1 MPGPSLIEQFAALD
15 DPRQSWKVLYPLPEI
30 LLLVLCGTLAGAE
43 DFVEIRRWGQMHQD
57 FLRRLLPF
65 KAGIPSHDTL
75 NDVLNAIDG
84 ALFAECFTA
93 WVEGL
98 RQPAPPSPAP
108 EIVAIDG
115 KTSRRTHDRSRDRGP
130 LHMVSAW
137 ASSQRL
143 VLGQQACEAKSNEIT
158 AIPLLLE
165 RLALAGALVTI
176 VVRWRTQACD
186 AMGCQTR
193 IAGAILDRGG
203 DYLLAVKG
211 NQPSLHD
218 EIRRYLDDPAAAI
231 HSRRET
237 TDGDHG
243 RIEVRRHLVSH
254 DVDWLTTARRFP
266 GEPRFP
272 GLRAIAM
279 VEAEVERNGSTS
291 RERRYYLSSMPLDAK
306 LFAQAVRCHWH
317 VENRL
322 HWVLDVVFHEDL
334 SRLRSGA
341 GPQNMATVRHMAI
354 NLLRAPR
361 DKHSLKVRRKS
372 AAWDTNY
379 LEALLRQ
386 SA

>member
-1 MPGPSLIEQFAALD
+1 MPGPSLIDHFAALK
-15 DPRQSWKVLYPLPEI
+15 DPRQSWKVLFALPEV
-30 LLLVLCGTLAGAE
+30 LLVVLCGTLAGAE
-43 DFVEIRRWGQMHQD
+43 DFVEIRRWGQMHQE

-65 KAGIPSHDTL
+65 KAGVPSHDTL
-75 NDVLNAIDG
+75 NDVVNAIDG

-98 RQPAPPSPAP
+98 RDPAPACVAAP

-115 KTSRRTHDRSRDRGP
+115 KTSRRTHDRSKDRGP

-165 RLALAGALVTI
+165 RLALTGALVTI
-176 VVRWRTQACD
+176 D
-186 AMGCQTR
+186 AMGTQTK
-193 IAGAILDRGG
+193 IAQAILDRGG
-203 DYLLAVKG
+203 DYLLALKD
-211 NQPSLHD
+211 NQASLHD
-218 EIRRYLDDPAAAI
+218 EVRRYLDDEVATL
-231 HSRRET
+231 HSRFET

-254 DVDWLTTARRFP
+254 DVDWLTTTRRFP

-272 GLRAIAM
+272 GLRAIAV

-291 RERRYYLSSMPLDAK
+291 LERRYYLSSMPLDAK
-306 LFAQAVRCHWH
+306 LFAHAVRCHWH

-334 SRLRSGA
+334 SRLRSGS
-341 GPQNMATVRHMAI
+341 GPQNMATVRHMAM
-354 NLLRAPR
+354 NLLRAPK

-372 AAWDTNY
+372 AAWDTAY

>member
-1 MPGPSLIEQFAALD
+1 MGGLSLIDQFVALE
-15 DPRQSWKVLYPLPEI
+15 DPRQSWKVLYPLSEI
-30 LLLVLCGTLAGAE
+30 LLVVLCGTLAGAE
-43 DFVEIRRWGQMHQD
+43 DFVEMRRWGQMHEA

-65 KAGIPSHDTL
+65 ETGIPSHDTL
-75 NDVLNAIDG
+75 NDVINALDG

-98 RQPAPPSPAP
+98 REPAPQGAGP

-115 KTSRRTHDRSRDRGP
+115 KTSRRTHDRSHGRGP

-137 ASSQRL
+137 ASRQRL

-165 RLALAGALVTI
+165 RLALTGALVTI
-176 VVRWRTQACD
+176 D
-186 AMGCQTR
+186 AIGCQTK
-193 IAGAILDRGG
+193 IAQAIVDRGA
-203 DYLLAVKG
+203 DYLLAVKD

-218 EIRRYLDDPAAAI
+218 EIRRYLDDPAAKI
-231 HSRRET
+231 HSDSET

-243 RIEVRRHLVSH
+243 RIEVRRHRVSH
-254 DVDWLTTARRFP
+254 DVGWLNTHRRFP

-272 GLRAIAM
+272 RLCAIAV
-279 VEAEVERNGSTS
+279 VETEVQRNGKISHD
-291 RERRYYLSSMPLDAK
+291 RRYYLSSMPLDAS
-306 LFAQAVRCHWH
+306 LFAAAIRAHWH
-317 VENRL
+317 IENRL

-334 SRLRSGA
+334 SRLRSGC
-341 GPQNMATVRHMAI
+341 GPQNMATVRHIAM
-354 NLLRAPR
+354 NLLKAPS

-379 LEALLRQ
+379 LEALIRQ